1 MQTYS
6 ILEGETPSLEYLIYH
21 FVDDYLIPH
30 LIMSFRLVG
39 GIKGGGNYTRS
50 GCGYI
55 KIGKL
60 YPIGYRKENN

>member
-6 ILEGETPSLEYLIYH
+6 MLEGETPSLEYLIYH

-39 GIKGGGNYTRS
+39 GIKGGGNYTR
-50 GCGYI
+50 
-55 KIGKL
+55 
-60 YPIGYRKENN
+60 

>member
-6 ILEGETPSLEYLIYH
+6 MLEGETPSLEYLIYH

-39 GIKGGGNYTRS
+39 GNKRW
-50 GCGYI
+50 
-55 KIGKL
+55 GKL
-60 YPIGYRKENN
+60 YPLGLWVFENPGNS